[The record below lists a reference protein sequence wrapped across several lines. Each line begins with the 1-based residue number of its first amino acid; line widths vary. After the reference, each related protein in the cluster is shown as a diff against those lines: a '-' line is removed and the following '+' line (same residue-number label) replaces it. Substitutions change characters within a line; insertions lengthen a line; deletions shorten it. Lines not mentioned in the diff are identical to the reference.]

1 MLLSMSLSRILEAFL
16 PILCFGATLIHFLH
30 LHFVPVR
37 VVEFSLSPEGMR
49 FYKVQWQESW
59 LPEHH
64 LLLQYQN
71 LIELFWR
78 NRSNGLSAGSGE
90 SQLPNCKPVTPHNMT
105 ETESV
110 LNCNTKK
117 DHNDSVT
124 INPSSNQSFLNALQ
138 TDDHVTSSGD
148 PYIIDESLQKETF
161 AKSEDDKSKYI
172 YEEQQQPHTQQQQSI
187 SDSSINSSKKTHVV
201 GDKSVL
207 LDLYLKVTDSST
219 TDSQIIN
226 NEIEGTE
233 EIDMRYKTNELTKV
247 ISQSVKKKTT
257 TLQLEGFE
265 LTNIE
270 NTSVTEE
277 ELRNKAI
284 EVLHSFTKKRVRCS
298 NASSQLPHT
307 CFFCTKILSSRKKLR
322 EHQFSIHLKNVGEF
336 ICNICQQRFA
346 FRRKLKAHM
355 ITHSDHRNFVC
366 NICGLTCKRRTHLHT
381 HMQTHEQK
389 RNYRCD
395 VCHKNF
401 KVQAELKMHCL
412 DEHKNQISK
421 CNICKHTLQTAFS
434 VYIHSMRH
442 SGTRDHICQVCA
454 ASFKSKHH
462 LTAHQKTHDA
472 QTKKIKCPECD
483 LEFPDKKH
491 FRKHLELSHKEIALN
506 YRYDYICTICNKDFA
521 YKGRLDEHIKI
532 HAEETEEERN
542 ISAKNARRKKV
553 ESLSEEAFKEL
564 SNKVERIV
572 NSETGEVKLKC
583 KLCQRKEFRL
593 ISTMEKHL
601 ANHNSGLNISR
612 HSFQCE
618 ICKKSFSSNARLLR
632 HNVVHQSTQKSNNIY
647 QCRNCKVI
655 FKCKSCL
662 QTHLKKCSNQMT
674 KGAGKR
680 EANFRQKKN

>member
-1 MLLSMSLSRILEAFL
+1 
-16 PILCFGATLIHFLH
+16 
-30 LHFVPVR
+30 
-37 VVEFSLSPEGMR
+37 MR

-124 INPSSNQSFLNALQ
+124 INPSSNQYFLNALQ
-138 TDDHVTSSGD
+138 TADHVTSSGD

-284 EVLHSFTKKRVRCS
+284 EVLQFLY
-298 NASSQLPHT
+298 QET
-307 CFFCTKILSSRKKLR
+307 C
-322 EHQFSIHLKNVGEF
+322 
-336 ICNICQQRFA
+336 
-346 FRRKLKAHM
+346 
-355 ITHSDHRNFVC
+355 
-366 NICGLTCKRRTHLHT
+366 
-381 HMQTHEQK
+381 
-389 RNYRCD
+389 
-395 VCHKNF
+395 
-401 KVQAELKMHCL
+401 
-412 DEHKNQISK
+412 
-421 CNICKHTLQTAFS
+421 
-434 VYIHSMRH
+434 
-442 SGTRDHICQVCA
+442 
-454 ASFKSKHH
+454 
-462 LTAHQKTHDA
+462 
-472 QTKKIKCPECD
+472 
-483 LEFPDKKH
+483 
-491 FRKHLELSHKEIALN
+491 
-506 YRYDYICTICNKDFA
+506 
-521 YKGRLDEHIKI
+521 
-532 HAEETEEERN
+532 
-542 ISAKNARRKKV
+542 
-553 ESLSEEAFKEL
+553 
-564 SNKVERIV
+564 
-572 NSETGEVKLKC
+572 
-583 KLCQRKEFRL
+583 
-593 ISTMEKHL
+593 
-601 ANHNSGLNISR
+601 
-612 HSFQCE
+612 
-618 ICKKSFSSNARLLR
+618 
-632 HNVVHQSTQKSNNIY
+632 
-647 QCRNCKVI
+647 
-655 FKCKSCL
+655 
-662 QTHLKKCSNQMT
+662 
-674 KGAGKR
+674 
-680 EANFRQKKN
+680 